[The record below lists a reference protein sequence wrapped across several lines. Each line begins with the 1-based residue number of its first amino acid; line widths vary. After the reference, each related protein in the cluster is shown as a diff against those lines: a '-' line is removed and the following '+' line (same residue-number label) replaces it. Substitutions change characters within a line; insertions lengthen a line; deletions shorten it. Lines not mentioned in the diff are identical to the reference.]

1 MSTTSS
7 TGTGAG
13 TGASR
18 VSSPASVPAPAP
30 GPTIRVMALHALIYC
45 ERLFYLE
52 EVEEIRVA
60 DAAVWA
66 GRRLHRELDEPEEV
80 VTLTLED
87 GELGIRGRLDA
98 VRRRDGSTYPVEH
111 KRGRCRKGAA
121 GRPEAWPSDRLQA
134 LAYAM
139 LLERHIGRPVSE
151 ARIRYHRSNVT
162 VRVAVD
168 DAGREEVRAAVA
180 RARELVD
187 TPDRPP
193 VTGDERKCVR
203 CSLAPVCLP
212 EESRF
217 AAAGN
222 DNASPRADGDA
233 APGET
238 GASPTP
244 VRLYPAD
251 HESRSLHVVSQR
263 ARVGRSGDGLSVT
276 RPDQPVQRIGRREV
290 SDVVLHGHAQI
301 TTQALRQCARDGIP
315 VHWVTTS
322 GAYLGT
328 FTGQVNA
335 VQRRIRQYRGLS
347 SGELVMDLA
356 RRLVVAKIELQLR
369 HALRASRKDREIR
382 RRVAGH
388 LDTMRR
394 AVKGAARCGDGA
406 GGVSGDGAGRSVR
419 DQLMGHEGIAARAY
433 FQALGG
439 LVVPE
444 AGAEMV
450 PDGRS
455 RRPPRDRFNA
465 LLSFGYSLLYRDV
478 VSAILRVG
486 LEPSFGLLHQPRSAA
501 YPLALDLMELF
512 RVPVVDIAVL
522 GAVNRR
528 AFDPVE
534 DFAITGQQVW
544 LSDQGRERMIMLYE
558 RRKHEEYRHPAI
570 GYTLSYSRM
579 MELET
584 RLLEKEWSGEP
595 GLFARLRIR

>member
-1 MSTTSS
+1 MSATRSA
-7 TGTGAG
+7 GGAPAAL
-13 TGASR
+13 T
-18 VSSPASVPAPAP
+18 VTPASPGCAAR
-30 GPTIRVMALHALIYC
+30 GPTIRVMALHALAYC

-87 GELGIRGRLDA
+87 PDLGIRGRLDA
-98 VRRRDGSTYPVEH
+98 LRRRDGSSYPVEH
-111 KRGRCRKGAA
+111 KRGRCRKSADGV
-121 GRPEAWPSDRLQA
+121 PDAWPSDRLQA

-139 LLERHIGRPVSE
+139 LLERHLGRPVTE
-151 ARIRYHRSNVT
+151 ARIRYHGSNVT
-162 VRVAVD
+162 VRVPVD
-168 DAGREEVRAAVA
+168 ETGRQEVRAAVA
-180 RARELVD
+180 RARELAS
-187 TPDRPP
+187 TTDRPP
-193 VTGDERKCVR
+193 VTRDERKCVR

-217 AAAGN
+217 AAAG
-222 DNASPRADGDA
+222 DDP
-233 APGET
+233 
-238 GASPTP
+238 SPTP

-251 HESRSLHVVSQR
+251 HESRSLHVVSHR
-263 ARVGRSGDGLSVT
+263 ARVGRSGDGFSVT
-276 RPDQPVQRIGRREV
+276 RPEQPVQRIGRREV

-315 VHWVTTS
+315 VHWVATS

-328 FTGQVNA
+328 FTGQKSA

-347 SGELVMDLA
+347 CDTLAMDLA

-369 HALRASRKDREIR
+369 HVLRASRKDPAIR
-382 RRVAGH
+382 QRIAGH

-394 AVKGAARCGDGA
+394 AVKGAARA
-406 GGVSGDGAGRSVR
+406 GPGGSERRDGRSQR
-419 DQLMGHEGIAARAY
+419 DRLMGHEGAAARAY
-433 FQALGG
+433 FQALGD
-439 LVVPE
+439 LVVAE
-444 AGAEMV
+444 AGPEMV
-450 PDGRS
+450 PRGRS
-455 RRPPRDRFNA
+455 RRPPKDRFNA

-486 LEPSFGLLHQPRSAA
+486 LEPSFGLLHRPSSAA

-528 AFDPVE
+528 GFHVTE